1 MADILLIE
9 DSKKLSHD
17 LGIVIEFL
25 GERLISVAR
34 SSWRDDAL
42 SLGVSPQKLRMVL
55 VGDYKDSLLANLLQD
70 IVAWDASLPI
80 VLLNGRDMPELAE
93 SINNRVVAR
102 LPLPLSYQPVLDAL
116 HKAQVHGAHH
126 ARLSDSGNT
135 RDYNMFRNLVGA
147 SSAVQRIRQL
157 MLQVADTEVTVL
169 ITGESGT
176 GKEVVARNLHA
187 NSRRASKPFVPIN
200 CGAIPPDLLE
210 SELFGHE
217 KGAFTGAIST
227 RIGRFE
233 LAQGGTLFLDEIG
246 DMPPNMQVKLLR
258 VLQEQC
264 FERVGGSK
272 TMRTDVRILAA
283 THRHLEDMI
292 TMGSFRQDLFY
303 RLNVFPIEMPSLRE
317 RSSDIPNLLN
327 ELITRLEHS
336 KRGSVRF
343 NSAAIRALCLYSW
356 PGNVRELA
364 NLVERMAIMHPHSVV
379 GANDLPRQFQL
390 QDEDLPLLNASE
402 VKVDKS
408 VMPGKSNVIEDNNHG
423 DDAGPVIA
431 DSHHDAGERV
441 AQDPHLLPLNGLDL
455 KEYLANLERNLIE
468 QALDG
473 CSGVVARAADR
484 LNIRRTTLVEKM
496 RKYDM
501 TR

>member
-42 SLGVSPQKLRMVL
+42 SLGVSPEKLRMVL

-70 IVAWDASLPI
+70 IVAWDPSLPI

-116 HKAQVHGAHH
+116 HKAQVHGAQH
-126 ARLSDSGNT
+126 ARLSDSGNAP
-135 RDYNMFRNLVGA
+135 DYNMFRNLVGA

-157 MLQVADTEVTVL
+157 MSQVADTEVTVL

-176 GKEVVARNLHA
+176 GKEVVARNLHV

-390 QDEDLPLLNASE
+390 QDKDLPLLNASE

-408 VMPGKSNVIEDNNHG
+408 VMPGKSDVIEDNNHG

-431 DSHHDAGERV
+431 DSHRDAGERV

>member
-17 LGIVIEFL
+17 LGIVFEFI
-25 GERLISVAR
+25 GERLIPVAR

-42 SLGVSPQKLRMVL
+42 SLGVSPEKLRMVL
-55 VGDYKDSLLANLLQD
+55 VGHYKDSLLANLLQD
-70 IVAWDASLPI
+70 IVAWDPYLPI
-80 VLLNGRDMPELAE
+80 VLLNGQDMPELAE
-93 SINNRVVAR
+93 AIRNRVVAT
-102 LPLPLSYQPVLDAL
+102 LQLPLSYQPVLDAL
-116 HKAQVHGAHH
+116 HKAQVQGTHFARPSETGGA
-126 ARLSDSGNT
+126 SDYS
-135 RDYNMFRNLVGA
+135 MFRSLVGT
-147 SSAVQRIRQL
+147 SPAVQKIRQL
-157 MLQVADTEVTVL
+157 MSQVADTEVTVL
-169 ITGESGT
+169 ILGESGT
-176 GKEVVARNLHA
+176 GKEVVARNLHG

-264 FERVGGSK
+264 FERVGGTK

-292 TMGSFRQDLFY
+292 TIGSFRQDLYY

-317 RSSDIPNLLN
+317 RSSDVPNLLN
-327 ELITRLEHS
+327 ELITRLEYS

-343 NSAAIRALCLYSW
+343 NSAAIRALCMYSW

-364 NLVERMAIMHPHSVV
+364 NLVERMAIMHPNAVV
-379 GANDLPRQFQL
+379 GVHDLPRQFQL
-390 QDEDLPLLNASE
+390 QDEDVPDLNASE
-402 VKVDKS
+402 VKVNKALVPFKS
-408 VMPGKSNVIEDNNHG
+408 DVIEDNNLG
-423 DDAGPVIA
+423 DDADQVIP
-431 DSHHDAGERV
+431 DSHRDAGDRV
-441 AQDPHLLPLNGLDL
+441 AQDPHPLPLNGLDL
-455 KEYLANLERNLIE
+455 KEYLANQERNLIA
-468 QALDG
+468 QALDD

>member
-1 MADILLIE
+1 
-9 DSKKLSHD
+9 
-17 LGIVIEFL
+17 
-25 GERLISVAR
+25 
-34 SSWRDDAL
+34 
-42 SLGVSPQKLRMVL
+42 
-55 VGDYKDSLLANLLQD
+55 
-70 IVAWDASLPI
+70 
-80 VLLNGRDMPELAE
+80 
-93 SINNRVVAR
+93 
-102 LPLPLSYQPVLDAL
+102 
-116 HKAQVHGAHH
+116 
-126 ARLSDSGNT
+126 
-135 RDYNMFRNLVGA
+135 
-147 SSAVQRIRQL
+147 
-157 MLQVADTEVTVL
+157 
-169 ITGESGT
+169 
-176 GKEVVARNLHA
+176 
-187 NSRRASKPFVPIN
+187 
-200 CGAIPPDLLE
+200 
-210 SELFGHE
+210 
-217 KGAFTGAIST
+217 
-227 RIGRFE
+227 
-233 LAQGGTLFLDEIG
+233 
-246 DMPPNMQVKLLR
+246 
-258 VLQEQC
+258 
-264 FERVGGSK
+264 
-272 TMRTDVRILAA
+272 
-283 THRHLEDMI
+283 
-292 TMGSFRQDLFY
+292 MGSFRQDLFY

-390 QDEDLPLLNASE
+390 QDEDLPLLNVSE